1 MLVILSTFL
10 LSAFAVQVIP
20 EEAKQ
25 AESYGTTIRT
35 ATTKAKCN
43 ECNSKEEEFSHESN
57 KIRIESNRI
66 EATNFIVVILHDG
79 AAIDDYGHQLHVGMD
94 DSPFLH

>member
-1 MLVILSTFL
+1 MNQIKF
-10 LSAFAVQVIP
+10 
-20 EEAKQ
+20 
-25 AESYGTTIRT
+25 
-35 ATTKAKCN
+35 
-43 ECNSKEEEFSHESN
+43 ESN
-57 KIRIESNRI
+57 RIKSNQIKSNRI